1 MTVLCPVCGKGH
13 ELAVRDGRLRLIG
26 CPKVPKDLM
35 VTSPYLARGFGLLHD
50 LDEDVPDQK
59 EQA

>member
-1 MTVLCPVCGKGH
+1 MTVLCPVCGKH
-13 ELAVRDGRLRLIG
+13 HKPTVQASPLRLIG
-26 CPKVPKDLM
+26 CPKVPRDLM